1 MIEIVS
7 RLAIEPP
14 FRILARALLKHMPVS
29 VKTRALW
36 ELSARPAY
44 LLGVVTASEQA
55 RRQNIAEISVL
66 EFGVAGGE
74 GLLALEHEAEA
85 VEKETGIK
93 MKVYGFDMGR
103 RGLPPFIG
111 DHRDHP
117 DAWHP
122 GDYPMDEEALRARL
136 TGRTTLIIGNVAET
150 VESFFKNFDSPPIG
164 FVSFDLDLF
173 SSPRDALR
181 VFLLQDKKMLWH
193 VPLYFD
199 DIDFIFNHRFA
210 GELLAIDEFNQQND
224 KVRIDRWYGVKG
236 GRPFQ
241 ERPFLEKLYVAHD
254 CEAIGKIMLD
264 RTTRTLPL

>member
-14 FRILARALLKHMPVS
+14 FRILARAVLKHLPVS

-44 LLGVVTASEQA
+44 LLGVVTAVEQA
-55 RRQNIAEISVL
+55 RQQNISEISVL
-66 EFGVAGGE
+66 EFGVAGGQ

-93 MKVYGFDMGR
+93 VKVYGFDMGS
-103 RGLPPFIG
+103 RGLPSFIG

-117 DAWHP
+117 DAWCP
-122 GDYPMDEEALRARL
+122 GDYAMNEEALRARL
-136 TGRTTLIIGNVAET
+136 TSRTTLIIGNVAET
-150 VESFFKNFDSPPIG
+150 VESFFKNFEPPPIG

-173 SSPRDALR
+173 SSTRDALR

-199 DIDFIFNHRFA
+199 DIDFLFNHRFA
-210 GELLAIDEFNQQND
+210 GELLAIDDFNQHND
-224 KVRIDRWYGVKG
+224 NVRIDRWYGVKG

-264 RTTRTLPL
+264 RTTRTLSL

>member
-1 MIEIVS
+1 MMEIIS
-7 RLAIEPP
+7 RLAIEPQ

-44 LLGVVTASEQA
+44 LLGVVTAAEQA
-55 RRQNIAEISVL
+55 RRQNVSAVSVI

-224 KVRIDRWYGVKG
+224 KVRIDRWYGLREGVRSRKDHFS
-236 GRPFQ
+236 RSCMSHTIARQ
-241 ERPFLEKLYVAHD
+241 
-254 CEAIGKIMLD
+254 
-264 RTTRTLPL
+264 